1 MQVHERAL
9 PMVLPFAW
17 ALGAAR
23 VPDWM
28 EGHVSTVD

>member
-1 MQVHERAL
+1 
-9 PMVLPFAW
+9 VLPFAW

-28 EGHVSTVD
+28 ERRVVTVD